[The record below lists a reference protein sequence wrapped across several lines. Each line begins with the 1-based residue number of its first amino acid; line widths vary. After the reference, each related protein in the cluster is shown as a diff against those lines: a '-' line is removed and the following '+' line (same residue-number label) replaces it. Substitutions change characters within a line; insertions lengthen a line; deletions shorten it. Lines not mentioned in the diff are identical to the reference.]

1 MQSLKTLK
9 PDVWPAERFVITIS
23 LVAMAINVFQ
33 IFRNDVLID
42 WSGYAFITSV
52 AVATFAVGQF
62 YRVTERSQRIGAAM
76 TGTGILI
83 FFTMALSIFNYL
95 LMPTTR
101 PSIDQLIVQIDAMFG
116 YHWPDVIQFAAENP
130 VLSTIIKFAYL
141 STMPQLAVLVI
152 ILGLS
157 GRVRTLHVLL
167 VGITITATL
176 AVLFWGLFP
185 SHGAS
190 SVFTLPAELEQAVD
204 PVVTTA
210 YGQDI
215 MRMAKEGP
223 GYITPDDSKG
233 LIAFPSYHAVLSFLA
248 LYAAWSI
255 RWLFPVYLVVNI
267 LIVPGTLMHGGHH
280 LMDAPGGLVLFL
292 IGIFLTERIVGYHY
306 QSNKHPAFLA
316 SENDK
321 VPAQTVSGS

>member
-9 PDVWPAERFVITIS
+9 PDIWPAERFVITIS
-23 LVAMAINVFQ
+23 LVAMAINIFQ

-42 WSGYAFITSV
+42 WPGYAFITSV
-52 AVATFAVGQF
+52 AAATFAVGQF
-62 YRVTERSQRIGAAM
+62 YRMSERSQRIGAAM

-101 PSIDQLIVQIDAMFG
+101 PPIDELIVEIDALFG
-116 YHWPDVIQFAAENP
+116 YHWPDVIHFAAENP
-130 VLSTIIKFAYL
+130 VLNTIIKFAYL
-141 STMPQLAVLVI
+141 STMPQLAILVI

-157 GRVRTLHVLL
+157 GRVRVLHVLL

-176 AVLFWGLFP
+176 AVIFWGLYP
-185 SHGAS
+185 THGAKS
-190 SVFTLPAELEQAVD
+190 LFTLPAEIERAAD

-210 YGQDI
+210 YGQDLL
-215 MRMAKEGP
+215 RLAREGP
-223 GYITPDDSKG
+223 GYITPDDIKG

-255 RWLFPVYLVVNI
+255 RWLFPIYLVVNI
-267 LIVPGTLMHGGHH
+267 LIIPGTVMHGGHH

-292 IGIFLTERIVGYHY
+292 IGIFLTERVVGYHY
-306 QSNKHPAFLA
+306 QSNKHPTFLT
-316 SENDK
+316 SEDDG